1 MFNTRKER
9 EFRDIVSSFLLTRPG
24 ELSDLFTDPCV
35 SLMFGGD
42 QSLHNY
48 SALPNSSLTE
58 EDSKLD
64 NTDANTEVSS
74 CCCPITSNEA
84 QCDVV
89 QKSSSEKS
97 LTNHP
102 N

>member
-1 MFNTRKER
+1 
-9 EFRDIVSSFLLTRPG
+9 
-24 ELSDLFTDPCV
+24 
-35 SLMFGGD
+35 MFGGD

-74 CCCPITSNEA
+74 CCCPISCNEA
-84 QCDVV
+84 QYNIV
-89 QKSSSEKS
+89 
-97 LTNHP
+97 
-102 N
+102 

>member
-1 MFNTRKER
+1 MR
-9 EFRDIVSSFLLTRPG
+9 EKSLSSVILLVVLTTRPS
-24 ELSDLFTDPCV
+24 ELSDLFSDPCV

-74 CCCPITSNEA
+74 CCCPISCNEA
-84 QCDVV
+84 QCNIV
-89 QKSSSEKS
+89 
-97 LTNHP
+97 
-102 N
+102 

>member
-1 MFNTRKER
+1 MLNARKES
-9 EFRDIVSSFLLTRPG
+9 EFRDIVSCSYDTTKWII
-24 ELSDLFTDPCV
+24 DLFSDPCV

-74 CCCPITSNEA
+74 CCCPISCNEA
-84 QCDVV
+84 QCNIV
-89 QKSSSEKS
+89 
-97 LTNHP
+97 
-102 N
+102 

>member
-1 MFNTRKER
+1 MQEKSL
-9 EFRDIVSSFLLTRPG
+9 SSVILLVVLTTRPS
-24 ELSDLFTDPCV
+24 ELSDLFSDPCV

-74 CCCPITSNEA
+74 C
-84 QCDVV
+84 
-89 QKSSSEKS
+89 
-97 LTNHP
+97 
-102 N
+102 